1 MVSKVQLVQLVNL
14 VQGIIEFKGSISSKA
29 QLVQLVQGFNLF
41 NASIC
46 SRDTLVQRLNRFNGR
61 LVRRLIWFKFSIG
74 SREHLV

>member
-1 MVSKVQLVQLVNL
+1 MGSKVQLVQLVKL

-46 SRDTLVQRLNRFNGR
+46 SIDNLVQRLNRFNGR
-61 LVRRLIWFKFSIG
+61 LVQGNIWFKVQLG
-74 SREHLV
+74 